1 MPMTRVVM
9 PQLGESVHEGTIS
22 KWLVKPGDKVV
33 EFEPM
38 LEVDTDKVSAEVPSP
53 VTGILREILAKEGE
67 TVQAGAEIAVVEV
80 GGDGETAAPAPTAS
94 EPKKTET
101 KKETPVAETAEAP
114 APAPT
119 ASEPKKTETKKAT
132 PAAETAE
139 PPAPAPTAS
148 EPKETETKK
157 ETPVAETAEPPAP
170 APADGA
176 AAVKA
181 EAAPAPEAKDESPAE
196 APAPAPADGAAAVKA
211 EAAPA
216 PEAKDE
222 SPPEIPSPAQEEG
235 PEPAPPLATGEHR
248 YSPAVQM
255 VASELKVDLS
265 KISGTGIGGRVT
277 KKDVQDFAASAK
289 DAPTAPVAPSAAAA
303 AGQGDQVVQLTRV
316 RRLIAEN
323 MSRSKSTIPH
333 AWQTQEADMSG
344 VVANRA
350 ANKVAF
356 QTQEGFSLTY
366 LPYVMAA
373 AVSALREHREVNS
386 TFNETELIVHRD
398 INLGVSVGLEDTL
411 VVPVVRRADGLS
423 IAGLARAVND
433 IATRAR
439 SKQLKADDLAGATF
453 TVNNSGTFG
462 TLFSYSVINPG
473 QAGILTMEAIVD
485 RPMAV
490 GGMIGIKP
498 MMYLCFSFDH
508 RVLDGLQ
515 AARFL
520 VSCRKWLEAV
530 TVESP
535 IY

>member
-1 MPMTRVVM
+1 MAGTTKRVVM

-38 LEVDTDKVSAEVPSP
+38 LEVDTDKVSAEVPAP
-53 VTGILREILAKEGE
+53 VTGILKEILAKEGE

-80 GGDGETAAPAPTAS
+80 GGDTEAAAPAPAAA
-94 EPKKTET
+94 TET
-101 KKETPVAETAEAP
+101 APAAATPDAEAP
-114 APAPT
+114 APVPATATAPAAASPEAPAPVT
-119 ASEPKKTETKKAT
+119 APKAKVPASDGAAPAARAAAT
-132 PAAETAE
+132 PA
-139 PPAPAPTAS
+139 PPAATEDEAPAATS
-148 EPKETETKK
+148 EP
-157 ETPVAETAEPPAP
+157 A
-170 APADGA
+170 
-176 AAVKA
+176 
-181 EAAPAPEAKDESPAE
+181 AAPAPEP
-196 APAPAPADGAAAVKA
+196 
-211 EAAPA
+211 
-216 PEAKDE
+216 
-222 SPPEIPSPAQEEG
+222 
-235 PEPAPPLATGEHR
+235 ATGEHR
-248 YSPAVQM
+248 YSPAVQL

-265 KISGTGIGGRVT
+265 KVTGTGIGGRVT

-289 DAPTAPVAPSAAAA
+289 SAPEARSASPTAPATPAAPGA
-303 AGQGDQVVQLTRV
+303 GDQVVQLTRV

-333 AWQTQEADMSG
+333 AWQTQEANMSG

-350 ANKVAF
+350 ANKAAF
-356 QTQEGFSLTY
+356 LKQEGFSLTY
-366 LPYVMAA
+366 LPYVLAA
-373 AVSALREHREVNS
+373 AVSALREHPEVNS
-386 TFNETELIVHRD
+386 TFNETELILHKD

-433 IATRAR
+433 VATRAR
-439 SKQLKADDLAGATF
+439 SKQLKADDLTGGTF

-485 RPMAV
+485 RPVALD
-490 GGMIGIKP
+490 GMIGIRP

-508 RVLDGLQ
+508 RALDGLQ

-530 TVESP
+530 TADTPV
-535 IY
+535 Y

>member
-1 MPMTRVVM
+1 MAGTTKRVVM

-38 LEVDTDKVSAEVPSP
+38 LEVHTDKVSAEVPAP
-53 VTGILREILAKEGE
+53 VTGILKEILAKEGE

-80 GGDGETAAPAPTAS
+80 GGD
-94 EPKKTET
+94 
-101 KKETPVAETAEAP
+101 
-114 APAPT
+114 
-119 ASEPKKTETKKAT
+119 
-132 PAAETAE
+132 
-139 PPAPAPTAS
+139 
-148 EPKETETKK
+148 
-157 ETPVAETAEPPAP
+157 
-170 APADGA
+170 
-176 AAVKA
+176 
-181 EAAPAPEAKDESPAE
+181 EAAPAPEPNASEPAAEPNAAAPAAEPKAAVPKKAATATPE
-196 APAPAPADGAAAVKA
+196 APAPAEPVPAAKA
-211 EAAPA
+211 ETQAEAKEEPTAATATPEAPA
-216 PEAKDE
+216 PQPVPAAKAE
-222 SPPEIPSPAQEEG
+222 TQVEPKE
-235 PEPAPPLATGEHR
+235 EPAAAEPPLAKAPASNLETGEHR

-255 VASELKVDLS
+255 VAAELKVDLS
-265 KISGTGIGGRVT
+265 KINGTGIGGRVT

-289 DAPTAPVAPSAAAA
+289 AAPAAKPAAAA
-303 AGQGDQVVQLTRV
+303 AAAPAGEGDQVVQLTRV

-323 MSRSKSTIPH
+323 MTRSKTTIPH

-350 ANKVAF
+350 ANKAAF
-356 QTQEGFSLTY
+356 QKQEGFSLTY

-373 AVSALREHREVNS
+373 TVSALREHSEVNS

-439 SKQLKADDLAGATF
+439 NKQLKADDLSGATF

-485 RPMAV
+485 RPVAV
-490 GGMIGIKP
+490 DKMIGIKP

-508 RVLDGLQ
+508 RVLDGLK

-530 TVESP
+530 TAESP

>member
-1 MPMTRVVM
+1 MAGTTKRVVM

-38 LEVDTDKVSAEVPSP
+38 LEVDTDKVSAEVPAP
-53 VTGILREILAKEGE
+53 VTGILKEILAKEGE
-67 TVQAGAEIAVVEV
+67 TVQAGAEIAVVEI
-80 GGDGETAAPAPTAS
+80 GGDGATAEPSAPAEGSSSPPVEDSSSPLAGEVARRAGGDVQPSKSDGKKAPAAQATAAPEAPAPPPQPAKGAATPTPAPEAEAPAAPAPA
-94 EPKKTET
+94 
-101 KKETPVAETAEAP
+101 AEP
-114 APAPT
+114 APA
-119 ASEPKKTETKKAT
+119 K
-132 PAAETAE
+132 
-139 PPAPAPTAS
+139 APTA
-148 EPKETETKK
+148 TL
-157 ETPVAETAEPPAP
+157 
-170 APADGA
+170 
-176 AAVKA
+176 
-181 EAAPAPEAKDESPAE
+181 
-196 APAPAPADGAAAVKA
+196 
-211 EAAPA
+211 
-216 PEAKDE
+216 
-222 SPPEIPSPAQEEG
+222 EG
-235 PEPAPPLATGEHR
+235 GEHR

-265 KISGTGIGGRVT
+265 KINGTGIGGRVT
-277 KKDVQDFAASAK
+277 KKDVQDFAATAK
-289 DAPTAPVAPSAAAA
+289 AAPPATPAAAPA
-303 AGQGDQVVQLTRV
+303 TPGEGDQVVQLTRV

-323 MSRSKSTIPH
+323 MTRSKTTIPH

-350 ANKVAF
+350 ANKAAF
-356 QTQEGFSLTY
+356 QKQEGFSLTY

-373 AVSALREHREVNS
+373 TVSALREHPEVNS

-433 IATRAR
+433 VATRAR
-439 SKQLKADDLAGATF
+439 NKQLKADDLAGATF

-473 QAGILTMEAIVD
+473 QAGILTMEAIVE
-485 RPMAV
+485 RPVAIE
-490 GGMIGIKP
+490 GMIGIKP

-508 RVLDGLQ
+508 RVLDGLK

-530 TVESP
+530 TAESP
-535 IY
+535 VY